1 MSQKGVEASTKVEI
15 GTVQVQAKAT
25 GFLAQTCSSCGRE
38 MTLGEGDTLFGDKWF
53 HGLCWALEAEAKR

>member
-1 MSQKGVEASTKVEI
+1 MQG
-15 GTVQVQAKAT
+15 KAT

-38 MTLGEGDTLFGDKWF
+38 MTLGEGDTLFGDRWF